1 MSHPLPLHSCFV
13 PLINIKQKT
22 REVGLKIKKIII
34 IIVKIFPLPS
44 VLTQHW
50 LAHAL
55 QHGDL
60 GRIIDPLLLLLLH
73 PVTARVSIHYLYSLF
88 DSKIVRKMSNAQAS
102 ERKTSNDVKVHPKTE
117 IGIATSD
124 KQKNEKIKRK
134 PGFTSENTRESDD
147 SKTASPSGPSETEHS
162 TDTDGDGAEA
172 DDENEESEPKKGAI
186 Y

>member
-1 MSHPLPLHSCFV
+1 MC
-13 PLINIKQKT
+13 
-22 REVGLKIKKIII
+22 
-34 IIVKIFPLPS
+34 IFFSLPS

-73 PVTARVSIHYLYSLF
+73 PVTARVSIHYLYSVF
-88 DSKIVRKMSNAQAS
+88 DFKITRKFSNAQGS

-117 IGIATSD
+117 IGTTTSG
-124 KQKNEKIKRK
+124 KQKNEMVKRK
-134 PGFTSENTRESDD
+134 PGFTSANTRESDD
-147 SKTASPSGPSETEHS
+147 SKTTSPSGPSEAEHS

-172 DDENEESEPKKGAI
+172 DDENEENEPKKGAV